1 MKRST
6 LERIREGTRL
16 QQVFNVFARYG
27 WDSLFPRWGL
37 LNSFRLNMQGW
48 IWRIPDDLGAVS
60 MPIKLR
66 MMLEE
71 LGPTYV
77 KMGQIVSSQVSAL
90 PSDWGAELARLQSD
104 VPPFPQEQVRER
116 IIEELGAPPEKLFAA
131 FEPAPFAAASTAQ
144 VHRAVL
150 PGGQNVVVKVQRPDI
165 RTQMKADLGIMQSAA
180 SVMARR
186 WEYLRAVDLPGMLEQ
201 FSTNVLAE
209 LDYTGEAYNA
219 IRLAQN
225 MASIPGVHVPT
236 VYPEYSTSSVLTMEY
251 IKGVKLSNIAAIE
264 KAGIDRATLAR
275 TALRAMI
282 KQLLI
287 DGFFHADPHPGNL
300 LVSLETGTITFLD
313 TGMVGELE
321 LQQRLSIIQLIFAIQ
336 QRDVKSMAEVLRN
349 LSVPFVA
356 HVDEK
361 AYFHDFQRR
370 IGRFMVGGA
379 GLSFG
384 QSVNE
389 SFDVLRE
396 HGLRLDPN
404 LTLAI
409 KAIMQAEAVATLLY
423 PEGGLVNEG
432 APMIKELAVEA
443 VTAEKVMEVA
453 KDQLM
458 SVGREVLK
466 RIPSLSDATI
476 RWLDQYQRGRFEVY
490 VDTSGLA
497 KEVTKIKGLGQ
508 QIVLAIVLVGMIVG
522 SAIATSIIVSSQQQN
537 GFWGFLAKLA
547 YVGYVLA
554 MIVGAFF
561 VISLGWRLLRGRG
574 SNKER

>member
-6 LERIREGTRL
+6 LDRIREGIRL

-37 LNSFRLNMQGW
+37 LNSFRLRMQRW
-48 IWRIPDDLGAVS
+48 IWQLPDDLEAVT
-60 MPIKLR
+60 MPVKLR

-77 KMGQIVSSQVSAL
+77 KMGQIVSSQASVL
-90 PSDWGAELARLQSD
+90 PADWGMELAKLQSD
-104 VPPFPQEQVRER
+104 VPPFPEKQVRER
-116 IIEELGAPPEKLFAA
+116 IIEELGAPPEKVFAV
-131 FEPAPFAAASTAQ
+131 FKPDPFAAASTAQ

-150 PGGQNVVVKVQRPDI
+150 PGGQQVVVKVQRPDI
-165 RTQMKADLGIMQSAA
+165 RTQMKADLGIMTNAA
-180 SVMARR
+180 TVLARR

-201 FSTNVLAE
+201 FSTNALAE

-219 IRLAQN
+219 WRLAEN
-225 MASIPGVHVPT
+225 MASIPDVHVPT
-236 VYPEYSTSSVLTMEY
+236 VYPEYSTSTVLTMEY

-264 KAGIDRATLAR
+264 RAGLDRSTLGR

-300 LVSLETGTITFLD
+300 LVSLDTGVINFLD

-321 LQQRLSIIQLIFAIQ
+321 LQQRLSVIQLILAIQ
-336 QRDVKSMAEVLRN
+336 QRDVKGMAQVLRN
-349 LSVPFVA
+349 LSVAFVA
-356 HVDEK
+356 RVDEK
-361 AYFHDFQRR
+361 AYYHDFERR
-370 IGRFMVGGA
+370 IGRFMHGGA
-379 GLSFG
+379 GLNFG
-384 QSVNE
+384 QSVNQA
-389 SFDVLRE
+389 FDVLRE

-432 APMIKELAVEA
+432 VPMIQELAVEA
-443 VTAEKVMEVA
+443 VTAEKVMQVA

-458 SVGREVLK
+458 TVGREILK
-466 RIPSLSDATI
+466 RIPSLSDATV

-497 KEVTKIKGLGQ
+497 KEVTKINGLGR
-508 QIVLAIVLVGMIVG
+508 QIVLAIILVGMIVG
-522 SAIATSIIVSSQQQN
+522 SAIATSIIASAQQQA
-537 GFWGFLAKLA
+537 GFWGFLARLA
-547 YVGYVLA
+547 YLGYVLA
-554 MIVGAFF
+554 MIVGALH
-561 VISLGWRLLRGRG
+561 VVGLGWRLLRRG
-574 SNKER
+574 GSE

>member
-6 LERIREGTRL
+6 LDRIREGTRL

-27 WDSLFPRWGL
+27 WDSLFPRWGV
-37 LNSFRLNMQGW
+37 LNSVRLRMQRW
-48 IWRIPDDLGAVS
+48 IWGLPDDLEAVG

-66 MMLEE
+66 LMLEE

-77 KMGQIVSSQVSAL
+77 KMGQIVSSQASVL
-90 PSDWGAELARLQSD
+90 PADWGMELAKLQSD

-165 RTQMKADLGIMQSAA
+165 RIQMKADLGIMTNAA
-180 SVMARR
+180 TAMARR

-264 KAGIDRATLAR
+264 QAGIDRATLGR

-336 QRDVKSMAEVLRN
+336 QHDVKGMAQVLHN
-349 LSVPFVA
+349 LSVPFVS

-361 AYFHDFQRR
+361 AYYHDFERR
-370 IGRFMVGGA
+370 IGRFMIGGA

-497 KEVTKIKGLGQ
+497 KEVTKINGLGR
-508 QIVLAIVLVGMIVG
+508 QIVLAIILVGMIVG
-522 SAIATSIIVSSQQQN
+522 SAIATSILASQELQ
-537 GFWGFLAKLA
+537 GGLWDLLSKLA
-547 YVGYVLA
+547 YLGYVLA
-554 MIVGAFF
+554 MIVGALY
-561 VISLGWRLLRGRG
+561 VIGLGWRLLRGGG
-574 SNKER
+574 SDKG